1 MEKIII
7 YYLNSSSSIVYF
19 ARLDVNILYAVF
31 MRLTTTT
38 IINISQHDML
48 TNIIIIYIEILTNS

>member
-7 YYLNSSSSIVYF
+7 YYLNSSSIVYF

-31 MRLTTTT
+31 MRLTTT

-48 TNIIIIYIEILTNS
+48 TNIIIIIYIEILTNS